1 MARIRVWTHTD
12 FVGCAGEGPNAEL
25 NTQHWACSDVQARH
39 IMNAFVNKM
48 PSLKVGGANVLD
60 YSKCGVNWLQNWTTW
75 YRGSNWWLM
84 PSTPTAVRDSLGV
97 VRACLCVD
105 GIDACGCVGWLL
117 LGGKRDRLAGRTM
130 GEAGRPPVLLITRSL
145 CACMCARACYELCAL
160 ACVSTGSMLA
170 GV

>member
-84 PSTPTAVRDSLGV
+84 PSMPTAVRDSLGV
-97 VRACLCVD
+97 DFTLQPVRMLRGV
-105 GIDACGCVGWLL
+105 GCVCLL
-117 LGGKRDRLAGRTM
+117 VCRRDRCLRMCSLAAVGREEGSAGRTYD
-130 GEAGRPPVLLITRSL
+130 G
-145 CACMCARACYELCAL
+145 
-160 ACVSTGSMLA
+160 
-170 GV
+170 